1 MPAPTNSFR
10 GFRAIGIFLLF
21 GAVMASLAGVT
32 LVWRGCRLDRLWS
45 LNPRAYVQLAPY
57 GKAAGMAFLLLAATL
72 VSAGVG
78 WFRRRFWGWA
88 LAVTIVTIQVV
99 GSLMNAILGSA
110 FKGVIGLILAGIL
123 LYFLLRLQVRG
134 FFANAAR
141 PKVPR

>member
-1 MPAPTNSFR
+1 MVIPTATIANITSLISLILCSPSSIF
-10 GFRAIGIFLLF
+10 FFFQAEDGIRDLY
-21 GAVMASLAGVT
+21 VTGVQT
-32 LVWRGCRLDRLWS
+32 CALPIS
-45 LNPRAYVQLAPY
+45 
-57 GKAAGMAFLLLAATL
+57 TL